1 MPIFL
6 DIIVVLACS
15 HKKLF
20 LIELSIFRIT
30 QIRLSKGISARE
42 LSFRIHKNAG
52 YISSMENGK
61 VIPSIQTIYEICVE
75 LDISLSSLF
84 DLNTNTSTLFKK
96 VTEKIAELDDED
108 LSLIYSLVVKLKSNQ
123 NSHTY

>member
-1 MPIFL
+1 
-6 DIIVVLACS
+6 
-15 HKKLF
+15 
-20 LIELSIFRIT
+20 
-30 QIRLSKGISARE
+30 
-42 LSFRIHKNAG
+42 
-52 YISSMENGK
+52 MENGK

-108 LSLIYSLVVKLKSNQ
+108 LSLIYSLVVKLKSNH